1 LSPVNTYLSLSI
13 IQIVDLKK
21 NVIRTEYPT
30 MLHLP
35 TDEKEVDSLYDS
47 CFAQKRNILL
57 IENVGFAKQIQDLTP
72 SSSKSCLVLVTSR
85 KDLAMDSLDDVTLD
99 STLSPLTLVLSLF
112 YPSLLF

>member
-1 LSPVNTYLSLSI
+1 
-13 IQIVDLKK
+13 
-21 NVIRTEYPT
+21 

-47 CFAQKRNILL
+47 CFAQKRIILL

-99 STLSPLTLVLSLF
+99 STLSVLPPLFLCYLSS
-112 YPSLLF
+112 PVVDSTVCP